1 LLGLLPL
8 PASFEPMIFGWL
20 ERSLSRI
27 KKSMGTN
34 GSIRAGSD
42 PFDHTRIIESQHR
55 CQDAAV
61 RCRPCLYRFCLL
73 TQISGVYTARTVVCT
88 TIGRFSECGDH
99 DAKVPYACQ
108 NAVVL
113 RSTHRYCARVVS
125 EAATKPGQRCP
136 NPHAKGEWPGTT
148 NPSRRRTG
156 TRCEARRE
164 E

>member
-1 LLGLLPL
+1 LPT
-8 PASFEPMIFGWL
+8 AFGPMIFRRL

-42 PFDHTRIIESQHR
+42 PFDLTRIIESQHR

-73 TQISGVYTARTVVCT
+73 TQISGLYTARTVVCT
-88 TIGRFSECGDH
+88 TIGGLVS
-99 DAKVPYACQ
+99 AATTTQKVTYACQ

-136 NPHAKGEWPGTT
+136 NPHAKGEWPGTI
-148 NPSRRRTG
+148 NPTRRRTG